1 MQPLKLSYNFLNN
14 LFYISL
20 IFPLIFVRSI
30 FFIFPL
36 IFVGSI
42 FDDSLTIF
50 LVLVLWAGPARN
62 ANDWR
67 ESRPADAGPD
77 IANEVTD
84 LCHSQTPPQFLIH
97 LCVHSAKIYILMPIH
112 KNNFA
117 STSGEIYTSLYW
129 RKMFPFKILHSFGQ
143 KWKAHFCS
151 SNEFWNLSYQP
162 PIFQICNLPQHQNLQ
177 IHGGQLSLELPVKQ
191 GALSS
196 MPDKSKPLLSFL

>member
-1 MQPLKLSYNFLNN
+1 MIEMQALKFPNHLLTN
-14 LFYISL
+14 LFYISS
-20 IFPLIFVRSI
+20 IFP
-30 FFIFPL
+30 P

-42 FDDSLTIF
+42 FDDF
-50 LVLVLWAGPARN
+50 LGLGLVGGSGSECEWLEGIPAT
-62 ANDWR
+62 
-67 ESRPADAGPD
+67 ADAGPD